1 MYLARALSCVLC
13 GRLTWVAGRAHAG
26 ELDELDARIARLEA
40 GPAARA
46 GSAPRPAPAPL
57 AVQESRVLVG
67 KPCYPSIKPTY

>member
-40 GPAARA
+40 GL
-46 GSAPRPAPAPL
+46 SAPRPAPAPL

-67 KPCYPSIKPTY
+67 KPCYSSIKPTY